1 MGITLAPAA
10 QVESTALH
18 PVSLRFSP
26 EFELL
31 LACCGSRDPGLAAI
45 LALPMNWELVL
56 KLADHHRVT
65 PVLYATLSERSDV
78 PASIQAAICS
88 RFRTHARKVLCF
100 SAELARILRHFAD
113 HDIPALAHKG
123 PALAELL
130 CGDPAMRQFGDLDV
144 LVRAADIPRARAAL
158 KELGYEPGMELT
170 ARQEKEYLRS
180 GYEYVFGLNTEPNLL
195 ELQWQI
201 LPRFY
206 AINFDM
212 EGLFRRSVAIE
223 LDGTLHRTLGN
234 EDLML
239 VLCVHAAKHEWAQLG
254 MLRDIAALARLD
266 LDWVWIEAE
275 ARKLGIENILNISL
289 LLMHR
294 LFGHELPL
302 KPFPVGVSELAR
314 SIQSRLVEGIQSE
327 AESLRYFRTMIRVR
341 ERWRDRSAFCCRL
354 VATPSIN
361 EWEAI
366 SLPDSLF
373 WLYRGVRLLRLTRSL
388 YS

>member
-1 MGITLAPAA
+1 MGMTSAAVA

-31 LACCGSRDPGLAAI
+31 FACCGSRDPGLAAI
-45 LALPMNWELVL
+45 LASPLNWDLVL

-65 PVLYATLSERSDV
+65 PALYAAVSERSDV

-88 RFRTHARKVLCF
+88 RFTTHARNVLRF

-130 CGDPAMRQFGDLDV
+130 YGDPAMRQFRDLDV

-158 KELGYEPGMELT
+158 KELGYEPQIELST
-170 ARQEKEYLRS
+170 RQEKAYLSS
-180 GYEYVFGLNTEPNLL
+180 GYEYVFGWNTEANLL

-212 EGLFRRSVAIE
+212 GALFRRSEEIE
-223 LDGTLHRTLGN
+223 LDGARYRILGQQ
-234 EDLML
+234 DLML

-254 MLRDIAALARLD
+254 MLRDIAALARFE
-266 LDWVWIEAE
+266 LDWECIAAE
-275 ARKLGIENILNISL
+275 AKRLGIERVLKISL
-289 LLMHR
+289 LLAHE
-294 LFGHELPL
+294 LLGHELPF
-302 KPFPVGVSELAR
+302 KPFPECASELAL
-314 SIQSRLVEGIQSE
+314 SIQSRLASGTQSE
-327 AESLRYFRTMIRVR
+327 TESVRYFRTMMRVR
-341 ERWRDRSAFCCRL
+341 ERWRDRLALFCRL
-354 VATPSIN
+354 AVTPSTG
-361 EWEAI
+361 EWETI

-373 WLYRGVRLLRLTRSL
+373 WLYRGVRLLRLTRR

>member
-1 MGITLAPAA
+1 MGMTSAAVA

-31 LACCGSRDPGLAAI
+31 FACCGSRDPGLAAI
-45 LALPMNWELVL
+45 LASPLNWDLVL

-65 PVLYATLSERSDV
+65 PALYAAVSERSDV

-88 RFRTHARKVLCF
+88 RFTTHARNVLRF

-130 CGDPAMRQFGDLDV
+130 YGDPAMRQFRDLDV

-158 KELGYEPGMELT
+158 KELGYEPQIELST
-170 ARQEKEYLRS
+170 RQEKAYLSS
-180 GYEYVFGLNTEPNLL
+180 GYEYVFGWNTEANLL

-212 EGLFRRSVAIE
+212 GALFRRSEEIE
-223 LDGTLHRTLGN
+223 LDGARYRILGQQ
-234 EDLML
+234 DLML

-254 MLRDIAALARLD
+254 MLRDIAALARFE
-266 LDWVWIEAE
+266 LDWECIAAE
-275 ARKLGIENILNISL
+275 AKRLGIERVLKISL
-289 LLMHR
+289 LLAHE
-294 LFGHELPL
+294 LLGHELPF
-302 KPFPVGVSELAR
+302 KPFPECASELAL
-314 SIQSRLVEGIQSE
+314 SIQSRLASGTQSE
-327 AESLRYFRTMIRVR
+327 TESVRYFRTMMRV
-341 ERWRDRSAFCCRL
+341 
-354 VATPSIN
+354 
-361 EWEAI
+361 
-366 SLPDSLF
+366 
-373 WLYRGVRLLRLTRSL
+373 
-388 YS
+388 

>member
-1 MGITLAPAA
+1 MTLAAAA
-10 QVESTALH
+10 QVGLTVMD
-18 PVSLRFSP
+18 PVSVRFSP

-45 LALPMNWELVL
+45 LALPLNWDVVL

-65 PVLYATLSERSDV
+65 PALYAAVSERSDV
-78 PASIQAAICS
+78 PASIQAAIRS
-88 RFRTHARKVLCF
+88 RFTTHARKVLHF
-100 SAELARILRHFAD
+100 SAELARILRHLAD
-113 HDIPALAHKG
+113 HDISALAHKG

-130 CGDPAMRQFGDLDV
+130 YGDPAMRQFGDLDV
-144 LVRAADIPRARAAL
+144 LVRAADIRRARAAL
-158 KELGYEPGMELT
+158 KELGYAARMELT
-170 ARQEKEYLRS
+170 AQQEREYLRS
-180 GYEYVFGLNTEPNLL
+180 GYEYVFGLQTEPNLL

-206 AINFDM
+206 AIHIDM
-212 EGLFRRSVAIE
+212 EALFQRAVKIE
-223 LDGTLHRTLGN
+223 LDGARCRALGK

-254 MLRDIAALARLD
+254 MLRDIAALSLSE
-266 LDWVWIEAE
+266 LDWEWIVAE
-275 ARKLGIENILNISL
+275 AKRLGIERILNISL
-289 LLMHR
+289 QLVHE

-302 KPFPVGVSELAR
+302 KRFHDDVSQLTR
-314 SIQSRLVEGIQSE
+314 PIQSRLAKGAEPQVEST
-327 AESLRYFRTMIRVR
+327 RYFHTMMRVR
-341 ERWRDRSAFCCRL
+341 ERWRDRLRFLFRL
-354 VATPSIN
+354 AVTPSSG

-373 WLYRGVRLLRLTRSL
+373 WLYRGVRLLRLTRRL